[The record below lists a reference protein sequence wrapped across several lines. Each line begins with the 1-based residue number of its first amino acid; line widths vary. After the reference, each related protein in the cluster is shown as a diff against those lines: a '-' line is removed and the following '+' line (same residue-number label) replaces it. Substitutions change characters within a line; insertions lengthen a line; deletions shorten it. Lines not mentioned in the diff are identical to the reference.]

1 MNRILKWYVVFISCI
16 LLVTIPIEYYEFLE
30 FGSELEP
37 FGFNIVLLWAVIG
50 SIMYGA
56 IILLRKRPL
65 IWIAIIT
72 TFGIIFEFFLNPHQE
87 QPYGAV
93 IFAWFLLFGVC
104 PMGII
109 WLVNNREK
117 VKKKLFSKK

>member
-1 MNRILKWYVVFISCI
+1 MNRILKWYIIFILCI
-16 LLVTIPIEYYEFLE
+16 LLIAIPIEYFEFLK

-37 FGFNIVLLWAVIG
+37 FNFGIVLLWVVIG
-50 SIMYGA
+50 TIMYGA

-93 IFAWFLLFGVC
+93 IFAWFFLFGVC
-104 PMGII
+104 PMAII
-109 WLVNNREK
+109 WIISNRER
-117 VKKKLFSKK
+117 VRKKLFSKK